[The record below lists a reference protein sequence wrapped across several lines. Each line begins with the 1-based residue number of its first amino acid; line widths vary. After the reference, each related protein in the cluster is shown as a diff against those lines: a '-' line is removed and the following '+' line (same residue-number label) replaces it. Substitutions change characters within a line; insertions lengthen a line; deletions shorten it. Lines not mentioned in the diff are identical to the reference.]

1 MKSASR
7 LSNEEYEALSLE
19 YELNP
24 PALSGAPGF
33 LTYMREQILVS
44 ELLPPDYARIINAKA
59 KAMSLT
65 PSEVIQ
71 NAIRMQLIN
80 NLQN

>member
-1 MKSASR
+1 MQTASR

-19 YELNP
+19 YEQNP
-24 PALSGAPGF
+24 PALSGTPGY
-33 LTYMREQILVS
+33 LTNMREQMLVT
-44 ELLPPDYARIINAKA
+44 ELLSPDYARIIRAKS
-59 KAMSLT
+59 KAMSQT

-80 NLQN
+80 NT